1 MTIEELQEK
10 IKLAEE
16 KIAKIE
22 KTIEKYNVQREKKIQ
37 ATNKILEQNGISERY
52 DDFKDSSN
60 VRYRYDNTSFHHE
73 YYWSICDIEDKDEGI
88 KSNNKKLEEAKQS
101 LENWKAKLRQEEVKL
116 QYIQDSVP
124 EVIKTFLN
132 DWKSRVISYYTKKAE
147 AYPEALKEYR
157 ENKSRVYFE
166 VLVETVNKLKE
177 ELGESEFIQKY
188 CYGNDYRYHSL
199 LSTIDEGY
207 IPNNDYSYSN
217 MIRFSYKDPN
227 DLDKNP
233 RYLRVTEEWK
243 SKYGDG
249 FFQAWLARKFDPEWL
264 EKEIEQEKNNKLID
278 LMNRVS
284 SITGIIT
291 DASYLTIK
299 EGNLNGYII
308 GQDGK
313 AEVETIGAGGWN
325 IQCYH
330 YRTLIKKIK

>member
-52 DDFKDSSN
+52 NDFKDSSN
-60 VRYRYDNTSFHHE
+60 VRYRYDNTSFHHD

-88 KSNNKKLEEAKQS
+88 NSNNKKLEEAKQS

-124 EVIKTFLN
+124 EVIKIFLN
-132 DWKSRVISYYTKKAE
+132 DWKSRVIDYYTKKAE

-199 LSTIDEGY
+199 LSAIDEGY
-207 IPNNDYSYSN
+207 VPNNDYLYSN

-227 DLDKNP
+227 DPDKNP
-233 RYLRVTEEWK
+233 KYLRIIEEWK

-249 FFQAWLARKFDPEWL
+249 FFQSWLARKFDPEWL

-284 SITGIIT
+284 SITGVIT

-308 GQDGK
+308 GKDGK

-325 IQCYH
+325 VQIFH